1 MLAEGFVPCDAS
13 AGWAVESPKGEAIVL
28 KYRIASLIA
37 FALWAIGSGNA
48 WAAADCLA
56 MAEGPA
62 QIRKVDFAPVALE
75 ADQVRL
81 TFIGHATF
89 LIESPAGVRIAT
101 DYTGYAGGMVPDV
114 VTMNRAHRS
123 HYTDAPDPDI
133 KHVLRGWNP
142 DGGPARHDLQ
152 VEDVRIRNVTTDIR
166 GGFVGRVP
174 DGNSIFIFEIAGL
187 CIGHLG
193 HLHHE
198 LSPEHLGLIGRL
210 DVVMVPVDG
219 GYTMAQ
225 INMMNVLKELKAR
238 VIIPMHYFG
247 PTTLA
252 RFIETA
258 KASLEVEVSQTPI
271 AVISAASLPDRPKL
285 LVLPGY

>member
-1 MLAEGFVPCDAS
+1 VHMD
-13 AGWAVESPKGEAIVL
+13 
-28 KYRIASLIA
+28 RIASLIA
-37 FALWAIGSGNA
+37 FALWVIGSGNV

-62 QIRKVDFAPVALE
+62 QVRNVDFTPAALE

-89 LIESPAGVRIAT
+89 LIESTAGVRIAT
-101 DYTGYAGGMVPDV
+101 DYTGNAGGAVPDV

-123 HYTDAPDPDI
+123 HYTDTPDPDI
-133 KHVLRGWNP
+133 KYVLRGWNP

-166 GGFVGRVP
+166 GGFIGRVP

-225 INMMNVLKELKAR
+225 VNMMNVLKELKAR
-238 VIIPMHYFG
+238 LVIPMHYFG
-247 PTTLA
+247 PSTLA

-258 KASLEVEVSQTPI
+258 KASFEVEVSKTPI
-271 AVISAASLPDRPKL
+271 AVISAVSLPEKPKL

>member
-1 MLAEGFVPCDAS
+1 VH
-13 AGWAVESPKGEAIVL
+13 IQ
-28 KYRIASLIA
+28 RIASLIA
-37 FALWAIGSGNA
+37 LALWLAGSSSA

-56 MAEGPA
+56 MAERPMPI
-62 QIRKVDFAPVALE
+62 QKVNFAPAAVE

-81 TFIGHATF
+81 TFVGHATF
-89 LIESPAGVRIAT
+89 LIESPAGVSIAT
-101 DYTGYAGGMVPDV
+101 DFTGYAGGVVPDV

-152 VEDVRIRNVTTDIR
+152 LEDVRIRNVTTDIR
-166 GGFVGRVP
+166 GGYIGRVP

-198 LSPEHLGLIGRL
+198 LSPEHVGLIGRL

-225 INMMNVLKELKAR
+225 VNMMNVLKELKAR
-238 VIIPMHYFG
+238 VVIPMHYFG

-252 RFIETA
+252 RFVETA
-258 KASLEVEVSQTPI
+258 KASFEVEVLQTPVTI
-271 AVISAASLPDRPKL
+271 VSAASLPDKPKL